1 MENAIERRPN
11 LRFNRLSSAHNVL
24 LCAQPPPYPCCNRGR
39 LIGKKCQSRTKL
51 LYIDLISS
59 ELPPRVLSRPGL
71 APLPLHDR
79 PPRHPLRR
87 LRQQPTT
94 MKKQTK
100 FLLLLAA
107 AVFLS
112 STAKTSAI
120 TYTVVPDAASTS
132 TSPEVYSLS
141 EAVELAVAG
150 DIVSMADGIYTDQIQ
165 SYVAGEEG
173 NPIKIIGGRGAVI
186 KASSP
191 SVRIEHSWITLEVR
205 RLTAQQ
211 PRTRYKQK
219 YQE

>member
-1 MENAIERRPN
+1 
-11 LRFNRLSSAHNVL
+11 
-24 LCAQPPPYPCCNRGR
+24 
-39 LIGKKCQSRTKL
+39 
-51 LYIDLISS
+51 
-59 ELPPRVLSRPGL
+59 
-71 APLPLHDR
+71 
-79 PPRHPLRR
+79 
-87 LRQQPTT
+87 